1 MTARKRNVSNL
12 SFRDLFTESSNTASA
27 IRLMIVWNYRTTTG
41 ARSMTPIAEGVS
53 APPRPSAGYY
63 FRRLLANP
71 AGSILLVFGIIQI
84 ACITWALLN
93 PDDFRYLSPQNL
105 AILMRAVPVLGCLAL
120 GVGILMIAGE
130 FDLSVGSVYALTA
143 IVMAVQVTSGMSA
156 FIAAPLA
163 IAIGVGIGV
172 LNGLITLRFNL
183 PSFIVTLGGLLFWRG
198 AVLLYNG
205 AVQVRFDPEPIFTEI
220 FAGTIF
226 GFNAAFLWFLAL
238 SFGFYLLLHH
248 HRFGNHVFATGGN
261 RAAATAIGINTGRV
275 KIIAFAIAGGMAA
288 VAGILATARVGSVQ
302 PGQGTGL
309 ELQAIAACVIGGLSL
324 RGGRG
329 SIIGVF
335 LGALLIH
342 TITNVLLLLRAPGFY
357 LEMFI
362 AVLIVG
368 ASILNQMIERRGKA

>member
-1 MTARKRNVSNL
+1 
-12 SFRDLFTESSNTASA
+12 
-27 IRLMIVWNYRTTTG
+27 
-41 ARSMTPIAEGVS
+41 MTPIAEGVS
-53 APPRPSAGYY
+53 APPPRGAGHYA
-63 FRRLLANP
+63 RRFLANP
-71 AGSILLVFGIIQI
+71 AGSILLVFGIIQL
-84 ACITWALLN
+84 ACIIWALLH

-120 GVGILMIAGE
+120 GVGVLMIAGE

-143 IVMAVQVTSGMSA
+143 IVMAVQVEAGMSA
-156 FIAAPLA
+156 FLAAPLA
-163 IAIGVGIGV
+163 ILIGVAIGV
-172 LNGLITLRFNL
+172 LNGLITLRFHL

-205 AVQVRFDPEPIFTEI
+205 AVQVRFDPEPLFSDI
-220 FAGTIF
+220 FAGTLF
-226 GFNAAFLWFLAL
+226 GFNAAFLWFVAL
-238 SFGFYLLLHH
+238 SIGFYALLHH

-288 VAGILATARVGSVQ
+288 AAGILATSRVGSVQ

-335 LGALLIH
+335 LGVLLIH

-368 ASILNQMIERRGKA
+368 AAILNQLIERRGTA